1 MRTFK
6 FLYILLCVGFT
17 LGTLTLNLV
26 VENITSPI
34 RESIWFASYENF
46 IVIAIILI
54 YLYVA
59 VYLTRVL
66 FILFRKSS
74 RLIEIIG
81 YVLLT
86 TALIASFVSWML
98 PSMDSRNSGVLETA
112 DGRFTTGPYPDREKM
127 LALKK
132 QGYTIISL
140 LSPYVA
146 PFEPILI
153 NKETKLAQEVGIEV
167 IQAPMLPW
175 ISGNEQSA
183 NLIKNLAQTKNDKK
197 YYIHCYFGRD
207 RAFLAMKII
216 DHYSPVTAF
225 KSQVTE
231 SSNKNEIKVF
241 QFERDVAIDV
251 GKKVVFTPNPTPEEF
266 MYLINNRRSKK
277 LNAFFDTTLKTAYSI
292 QSRNYTLFP
301 EEKNLAALGVNLKLI
316 YWNDFPYDP
325 NKILAFARELKQ
337 SPDSAVVYTF
347 YTSQMTKPLVLDGI
361 FVSYVTDL
369 PALPRVLI
377 AQAHMGNGI
386 PTLIAPNVLMGP
398 KPTSGEIKR
407 FLVDIGVRKI
417 AYIGDCDDD
426 KKQIDNYSALK
437 KSFEVTCYEEN
448 DEILIPALSKD
459 GPWYVYGP
467 ELPQVE
473 DKLKKAF
480 ANSFPNIDTSPKN
493 LL

>member
-17 LGTLTLNLV
+17 LGTLTLNLI

-54 YLYVA
+54 YLYVS
-59 VYLTRVL
+59 VYLTRIL
-66 FILFRKSS
+66 FIIFRKSS

-86 TALIASFVSWML
+86 IALLASFVSWML
-98 PSMDSRNSGVLETA
+98 PSMDSKNNGVLVTA

-127 LALKK
+127 LELKK
-132 QGYTIISL
+132 EGYTIISL

-153 NKETKLAQEVGIEV
+153 NKEIKNARDVGIEV

-175 ISGNEQSA
+175 ISGNDQSA
-183 NLIKNLAQTKNDKK
+183 NIIKNIAQTKNGKK
-197 YYIHCYFGRD
+197 YYIHCYYGRD

-216 DHYSPVTAF
+216 NNYSPVTAF
-225 KSQVTE
+225 NTQTTE
-231 SSNKNEIKVF
+231 SNHSNEIKTF
-241 QFERDVAIDV
+241 EFERETAFDV
-251 GKKVVFTPNPTPEEF
+251 GNKIVFAPNPTPEEF
-266 MYLINNRRSKK
+266 MYLINNRYNKK
-277 LNAFFDTTLKTAYSI
+277 LNAFFNSPLKNAYSI
-292 QSRNYTLFP
+292 QSTNYTLFP
-301 EEKNLAALGVNLKLI
+301 EEKHLAALGVNLKLI

-325 NKILAFARELKQ
+325 DKILNFARELRQ
-337 SPDSAVVYTF
+337 SPDPSVVYTF
-347 YTSQMTKPLVLDGI
+347 YTNQMTKPLVLDGI

-369 PALPRVLI
+369 PALPRILI
-377 AQAHMGNGI
+377 ATVHRNNG
-386 PTLIAPNVLMGP
+386 PQTLIAPNILIGP
-398 KPTSGEIKR
+398 TPTTGEIKR
-407 FLVDIGVRKI
+407 LLVDIGIRKI
-417 AYIGDCDDD
+417 AYIGDCDDREKD
-426 KKQIDNYSALK
+426 IENYSLLI

-448 DEILIPALSKD
+448 DESLIVSLAKG

-467 ELPQVE
+467 ELPEAE

-480 ANSFPNIDTSPKN
+480 ANSFPVIDTAIEN
-493 LL
+493 